1 MPPSTAPSTVLITGA
16 SQRIGR
22 ALALDFAGRG
32 WSVCVHYR
40 SSRMAADALVTE
52 LLSMGVKAAAIAGD
66 LANADDVAALIPAC
80 HAALGTP
87 TCLINNASEFQFDD
101 LAGLTADA
109 WSRHMNVNLR
119 APVFL
124 AQAFALALPANQRGS
139 VINIIDQRVWRPT
152 PEFFSYTLSKLALW
166 DATRL
171 LAQAL
176 SPRIRV
182 NGIGPGPVL
191 RSVHQ
196 TDAAFAAEAAGTPL
210 GRGTSPAEIAAA
222 VRFILDAPAMTG
234 QMIALDGGQHLSW
247 QPDPAAPTKPA
258 PRPNA

>member
-1 MPPSTAPSTVLITGA
+1 MPAMTTSNYPPVALITGA

-22 ALALDFAGRG
+22 VLALDMARRG
-32 WSVCVHYR
+32 WSVGVHYR
-40 SSRMAADALVTE
+40 TSREPALE
-52 LLSMGVKAAAIAGD
+52 LVAELRALGVKAAALPGD
-66 LANADDVAALIPAC
+66 LADHEQVAALIPAC
-80 HAALGTP
+80 NAQLGAP

-101 LAGLTADA
+101 LTTTTPAA
-109 WSRHMNVNLR
+109 WNRHIDVNLR

-124 AQAFALALPANQRGS
+124 AQAFAAALPEGRTGN

-152 PEFFSYTLSKLALW
+152 PEFFSYTLSKQALW

-171 LAQAL
+171 MAQAL
-176 SPRIRV
+176 APRIRV

-191 RSVHQ
+191 RSIHQ
-196 TDAAFAAEAAGTPL
+196 TDADFAAEAAATPL
-210 GRGTSPAEIAAA
+210 GRATSADEIAAA

-247 QPDPAAPTKPA
+247 RPDKAASTTPKT
-258 PRPNA
+258 